1 MKLMWK
7 SMSNL
12 SELFLLSFLLLFIE
26 KTLYMI
32 EQKRDARQ
40 ILAFMDHKNCKVL
53 IWRCEFLSIEF

>member
-1 MKLMWK
+1 
-7 SMSNL
+7 MSNL